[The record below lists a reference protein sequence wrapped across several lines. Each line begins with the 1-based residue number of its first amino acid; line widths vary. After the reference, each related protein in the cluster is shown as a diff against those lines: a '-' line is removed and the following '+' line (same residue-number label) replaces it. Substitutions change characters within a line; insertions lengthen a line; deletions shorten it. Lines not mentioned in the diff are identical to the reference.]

1 MSNLYSNF
9 SPLFIDGDSTPSHL
23 SLCGAESW
31 FVQVTVVP
39 FAIVRVGGLKAKFW
53 IVIASVEA
61 VPAEVPP
68 VVEVVTPEEVPAGAA
83 SC

>member
-39 FAIVRVGGLKAKFW
+39 LAIVRVGGLKAKFW
-53 IVIASVEA
+53 MVIEDAPE
-61 VPAEVPP
+61 EVPP
-68 VVEVVTPEEVPAGAA
+68 AVEVVTPEEVPAGAA